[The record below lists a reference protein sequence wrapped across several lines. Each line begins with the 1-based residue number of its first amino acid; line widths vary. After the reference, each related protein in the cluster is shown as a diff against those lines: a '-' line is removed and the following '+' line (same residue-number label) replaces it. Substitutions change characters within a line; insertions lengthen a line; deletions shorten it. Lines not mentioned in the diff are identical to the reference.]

1 MRSILD
7 RIRALPTRTL
17 VLGGVVAP
25 LLLLLLVVAVL
36 APDDLLGVLGLIA
49 YVVAVLAFSAAITFA
64 VVKISP
70 SQSAKEQAS
79 KSS

>member
-1 MRSILD
+1 MRSLLE

-25 LLLLLLVVAVL
+25 LVLGLIVVAVL
-36 APDDLLGVLGLIA
+36 APDDLLGVIGLLI
-49 YVVAVLAFSAAITFA
+49 YVVCVLAFSAAITFA

-70 SQSAKEQAS
+70 AQSAKEQAAKNS
-79 KSS
+79 